1 MYVIPAFFFLMEL
14 IFLFHYRKIYYYHQ
28 WLPNLWRKRTQGVR
42 LIILSRDIIL
52 YLFLSLVRM
61 LYLLYAIYIVLFT
74 PYWQPGCMLLFLSAM
89 PQLAVAFRIDGPD
102 DRACLSH
109 PLISGRH
116 EWIRSFYS
124 WSICF
129 GHDSVLIKWTKVYK
143 LRTK

>member
-61 LYLLYAIYIVLFT
+61 LYLLYAIYIVLL
-74 PYWQPGCMLLFLSAM
+74 PLIGS
-89 PQLAVAFRIDGPD
+89 
-102 DRACLSH
+102 RAACCFFKCHAPACRGLSH
-109 PLISGRH
+109 
-116 EWIRSFYS
+116 
-124 WSICF
+124 
-129 GHDSVLIKWTKVYK
+129 
-143 LRTK
+143 

>member
-61 LYLLYAIYIVLFT
+61 LYLLYAFMPFISS
-74 PYWQPGCMLLFLSAM
+74 FL
-89 PQLAVAFRIDGPD
+89 
-102 DRACLSH
+102 
-109 PLISGRH
+109 PLIGSRAAC
-116 EWIRSFYS
+116 
-124 WSICF
+124 CF
-129 GHDSVLIKWTKVYK
+129 F
-143 LRTK
+143 

>member
-74 PYWQPGCMLLFLSAM
+74 PYWQPGC
-89 PQLAVAFRIDGPD
+89 
-102 DRACLSH
+102 C
-109 PLISGRH
+109 
-116 EWIRSFYS
+116 
-124 WSICF
+124 CF
-129 GHDSVLIKWTKVYK
+129 F
-143 LRTK
+143 

>member
-74 PYWQPGCMLLFLSAM
+74 PLLAAGLHA
-89 PQLAVAFRIDGPD
+89 AFFKCHAPSLPWPFALTDLRK
-102 DRACLSH
+102 RT
-109 PLISGRH
+109 GRQGLF
-116 EWIRSFYS
+116 IPPAYFRPS
-124 WSICF
+124 
-129 GHDSVLIKWTKVYK
+129 
-143 LRTK
+143 

>member
-74 PYWQPGCMLLFLSAM
+74 LIGS
-89 PQLAVAFRIDGPD
+89 
-102 DRACLSH
+102 RAACCFFKCHAPACRGLSH
-109 PLISGRH
+109 
-116 EWIRSFYS
+116 
-124 WSICF
+124 
-129 GHDSVLIKWTKVYK
+129 
-143 LRTK
+143 